1 MWDVQGVL
9 TPSLHAISPLLIIS
23 KRPVKVSSN
32 HNIRWWFLYPIKDHS
47 RTPSGKG
54 CCDVEPPRGGHD
66 RMATQ
71 LRNLGLGFVLFV
83 YAMWRLMF
91 VYFLAINGL
100 LCFRVLA
107 CILFISCHPKAF
119 IHCWHYLWEHTL
131 QNFRLCWGLV
141 AYLMNFSQGDTIRA
155 TKKQS
160 DSNSYV
166 KCATVQFHGNN
177 HNSQSNY

>member
-1 MWDVQGVL
+1 LIEIETPSYHSKQRKNNPANLMWDVQGVL
-9 TPSLHAISPLLIIS
+9 TPSLHTISPLLIIS

-32 HNIRWWFLYPIKDHS
+32 HNIRWWFPYPIKDHS

-66 RMATQ
+66 KMATP
-71 LRNLGLGFVLFV
+71 LGNLGLGMIRWL
-83 YAMWRLMF
+83 
-91 VYFLAINGL
+91 I
-100 LCFRVLA
+100 
-107 CILFISCHPKAF
+107 
-119 IHCWHYLWEHTL
+119 
-131 QNFRLCWGLV
+131 

-160 DSNSYV
+160 DSNSDV
-166 KCATVQFHGNN
+166 KCATVQFHCNN